1 VTDVLIYADTIRS
14 PELRHEVP
22 VAVPDPFLYLER
34 NGNRVAMLSSFEVDR
49 VREAGID
56 AHPYEE
62 YGWDELIAQGLPR
75 EELDLELVLRA
86 VKEWGVSSAVVPSM
100 FPLELA
106 DRLRA
111 AGVDLKVD
119 REVFLQRRRVK
130 NESELAGIR
139 RAQKGAE
146 EAMGAARELLQR
158 SEPSNGAVM
167 LDGEQLT
174 CERIKLEIQRVF
186 GEHGLA
192 SDEFI
197 VSHGPQSAVGHDMG
211 SGPIAAGESIVID
224 LWPRDRESA
233 CYADMTRTFVVGEIS
248 DELREYQRLVYEAL
262 QRSFDAVRAG
272 IEGRKVF
279 EQVCEIFHEAGQPTQ
294 LSKEPGQV
302 LDSGFYHGLGHGVGL
317 EVHEQPWLGR
327 APGSLVA
334 GDVVTLEPGLYRHGY
349 GGVRLEDLA
358 LVTAD
363 GCENLTSFPYDLQ
376 P

>member
-62 YGWDELIAQGLPR
+62 FGWDELIAQGLPR
-75 EELDLELVLRA
+75 EELDLELALRA
-86 VKEWGVSSAVVPSM
+86 VKKWGVSGAVVPSM

-106 DRLRA
+106 DRLRG

-146 EAMGAARELLQR
+146 EAMGAARELLR
-158 SEPSNGAVM
+158 RAEPSNGAVM

-279 EQVCEIFHEAGQPTQ
+279 EQVCELFHEAGQPTQ

-358 LVTAD
+358 LVTED
-363 GCENLTSFPYDLQ
+363 GCANLTSFPYDLQ